1 MATAEQTFEHLR
13 AAGLDDLDP
22 DVAGLI
28 DRELGRQRD
37 QLELIAS
44 ENFTWPAVLEAASSV
59 LTNKYAEGYP
69 GKRYY
74 GGCEWVDEIEQLAID
89 RAKALFGADHA
100 NVQPHAG
107 GPANLAAYFAMLEP
121 GDPILGLRLDHG
133 GHLTHGL
140 KVNFSGRLYDVH
152 SYGVRRED
160 SRIDFEEVERLARQH
175 RPRLIVAGASAY
187 PRVIDAARFRQIA
200 DEVGARLMVDM
211 AHFSGLVAAGL
222 HPNPVEH
229 ADVVT
234 STTHK
239 TLAGP
244 RAGLV
249 LCREEHA
256 SAVDKAVFPGLQG
269 GPLCHI
275 VAAKAVCFKLAQT
288 EAFREYQ
295 GRIVANAKALAAT
308 LMDGGQRLL
317 TDGTDIHLL
326 QIDLRPTQWT
336 GRDAEERL
344 AEVAITV
351 NRNTVPVRR
360 APAHD
365 RLGRPHRHTGGDDAR
380 LHRGRHARGG
390 GDHPRRARPRRRPR
404 CAAAADGRAP
414 GRTAALL
421 GIPAWPRFLLTASSS
436 STTRLSSTSW
446 RCCATWRRRRR
457 TSAT

>member
-1 MATAEQTFEHLR
+1 VATAEQTFEQLR
-13 AAGLDDLDP
+13 TAGLTDIDP

-28 DRELGRQRD
+28 DHELGRQRD

-69 GKRYY
+69 GRRYY
-74 GGCEWVDEIEQLAID
+74 GGCEWVDEVEQLAID
-89 RAKALFGADHA
+89 RAKSLFGADHA

-140 KVNFSGRLYDVH
+140 RVNFSGRLYDVH

-160 SRIDFEEVERLARQH
+160 SLIDFDEVERLARQH

-187 PRVIDAARFRQIA
+187 PRVIDAARFKAIA
-200 DEVGARLMVDM
+200 DAVGARLMVDM

-244 RAGLV
+244 RSGLV
-249 LCREEHA
+249 LCKEEHA
-256 SAVDKAVFPGLQG
+256 TAVDKAVFPGLQG

-275 VAAKAVCFKLAQT
+275 VAAKAVCFKLAAT
-288 EAFREYQ
+288 ESFREYQ

-308 LMDGGQRLL
+308 LIDGGQKLL
-317 TDGTDIHLL
+317 TGGTDIHLL
-326 QIDLRPTQWT
+326 QLDLRPTQWS
-336 GRDAEERL
+336 GKDAEERL
-344 AEVAITV
+344 AEVSITV
-351 NRNTVPVRR
+351 NRNTVPFDERPPTIASGVRIGT
-360 APAHD
+360 PAVTM
-365 RLGRPHRHTGGDDAR
+365 RGFNEDDMREVGAII
-380 LHRGRHARGG
+380 LEAL
-390 GDHPRRARPRRRPR
+390 DP
-404 CAAAADGRAP
+404 AADLRA
-414 GRTAALL
+414 L
-421 GIPAWPRFLLTASSS
+421 
-436 STTRLSSTSW
+436 
-446 RCCATWRRRRR
+446 RRR
-457 TSAT
+457 TAELLAGRPLYSGFPHGYASY

>member
-1 MATAEQTFEHLR
+1 VATAEQTFEHLR
-13 AAGLDDLDP
+13 AAGLDDIDP
-22 DVAGLI
+22 DIAELI
-28 DRELGRQRD
+28 DGELGRQRD

-69 GKRYY
+69 GRRYY
-74 GGCEWVDEIEQLAID
+74 GGCEWVDEVEQLAID

-107 GPANLAAYFAMLEP
+107 GPANLAAYFAMLDP

-152 SYGVRRED
+152 AYGVRRED
-160 SRIDFEEVERLARQH
+160 SLIDFDEVRQLAQKH
-175 RPRLIVAGASAY
+175 RPKLIVAGASAY
-187 PRVIDAARFRQIA
+187 PRVIDAAKFREIA

-244 RAGLV
+244 RSGLV

-256 SAVDKAVFPGLQG
+256 AAVDKAVFPGLQG

-275 VAAKAVCFKLAQT
+275 VAAKAVCFKLAGT
-288 EAFREYQ
+288 DAFREYQ
-295 GRIVANAKALAAT
+295 TRIVQNAKALAQT
-308 LMDGGQRLL
+308 LTDGGQKLL
-317 TDGTDIHLL
+317 TGGTDIHLL
-326 QIDLRPTQWT
+326 QLDLRGTQWS
-336 GRDAEERL
+336 GKDAEERL
-344 AEVAITV
+344 HEVAITV
-351 NRNTVPVRR
+351 NRNTVPFDERPPTIASGVRIGT
-360 APAHD
+360 PAATM
-365 RLGRPHRHTGGDDAR
+365 RGFTEDDMREVGAII
-380 LHRGRHARGG
+380 L
-390 GDHPRRARPRRRPR
+390 DTLDP
-404 CAAAADGRAP
+404 AAD
-414 GRTAALL
+414 L
-421 GIPAWPRFLLTASSS
+421 AS
-436 STTRLSSTSW
+436 L
-446 RCCATWRRRRR
+446 RRR
-457 TSAT
+457 TGELLAGRPLYSGFPHGHAAY

>member
-1 MATAEQTFEHLR
+1 VATAEQTFEHLR

-160 SRIDFEEVERLARQH
+160 STIDFEEVERLAHQH

-187 PRVIDAARFRQIA
+187 PRVIDAARFRAIA
-200 DEVGARLMVDM
+200 DDVEARLMVDM

-244 RAGLV
+244 RSGLV
-249 LCREEHA
+249 LSRAEHA
-256 SAVDKAVFPGLQG
+256 AAVDKAVFPGLQG

-275 VAAKAVCFKLAQT
+275 VAAKAVCFRLADT

-295 GRIVANAKALAAT
+295 GRILANAKALAAT
-308 LMDGGQRLL
+308 LMDGGQKLL
-317 TDGTDIHLL
+317 TDGTDNHLL
-326 QIDLRPTQWT
+326 QMDMRPTQWT

-344 AEVAITV
+344 HEVAITV
-351 NRNTVPVRR
+351 NRNTVPFDERPPTIASGVRIGT
-360 APAHD
+360 PAATM
-365 RLGRPHRHTGGDDAR
+365 RGFTEDDMREVGAII
-380 LHRGRHARGG
+380 LDAL
-390 GDHPRRARPRRRPR
+390 DP
-404 CAAAADGRAP
+404 AAD
-414 GRTAALL
+414 
-421 GIPAWPRFLLTASSS
+421 
-436 STTRLSSTSW
+436 LSGL
-446 RCCATWRRRRR
+446 RRR
-457 TSAT
+457 TGELLAGRPLYSGFPHGHSSY

>member
-1 MATAEQTFEHLR
+1 VATAEQTFEHLR
-13 AAGLDDLDP
+13 ASGLDELDP
-22 DVAGLI
+22 DIAGLI

-74 GGCEWVDEIEQLAID
+74 GGCEWVDEVEQLAID

-160 SRIDFEEVERLARQH
+160 SRIDFDEVERLAHQH
-175 RPRLIVAGASAY
+175 RPKLIVAGASAY
-187 PRVIDAARFRQIA
+187 PRVIDAAPFRRIA
-200 DEVGARLMVDM
+200 DDVGARLMVDM

-244 RAGLV
+244 RSGLV
-249 LCREEHA
+249 LSREKHA

-275 VAAKAVCFKLAQT
+275 VAAKAVCFKLAGT

-308 LMDGGQRLL
+308 LMDGGLKLL
-317 TDGTDIHLL
+317 TDGTDVHLIQL
-326 QIDLRPTQWT
+326 DLRSTQWS

-344 AEVAITV
+344 HEVAMTV
-351 NRNTVPVRR
+351 NRNTVPFDERPPTIASGVRIGT
-360 APAHD
+360 PAATM
-365 RLGRPHRHTGGDDAR
+365 RGFTEDDMREVGAII
-380 LHRGRHARGG
+380 LETL
-390 GDHPRRARPRRRPR
+390 DP
-404 CAAAADGRAP
+404 AADLG
-414 GRTAALL
+414 AL
-421 GIPAWPRFLLTASSS
+421 
-436 STTRLSSTSW
+436 
-446 RCCATWRRRRR
+446 RRR
-457 TSAT
+457 TGELLAGRPLYSGFPHGHASY

>member
-1 MATAEQTFEHLR
+1 VATAEQTFEHLR

-160 SRIDFEEVERLARQH
+160 STIDFDEVERLAHQH

-187 PRVIDAARFRQIA
+187 PRVIDAARFRAIA

-244 RAGLV
+244 RSGLV
-249 LCREEHA
+249 LSREEHA
-256 SAVDKAVFPGLQG
+256 AAVDKAVFPGLQG

-275 VAAKAVCFKLAQT
+275 VAAKAVCFKLADT

-295 GRIVANAKALAAT
+295 GRILANAKALAAT
-308 LMDGGQRLL
+308 LMDGGQTLL
-317 TDGTDIHLL
+317 TDGTDNHLL
-326 QIDLRPTQWT
+326 QMDLRPTQWT

-344 AEVAITV
+344 HEVAITV
-351 NRNTVPVRR
+351 NRNTVPFDERPPTIASGVRVGT
-360 APAHD
+360 PAATM
-365 RLGRPHRHTGGDDAR
+365 RGFTEDDMREVGAII
-380 LHRGRHARGG
+380 LEAL
-390 GDHPRRARPRRRPR
+390 DP
-404 CAAAADGRAP
+404 AADLG
-414 GRTAALL
+414 AL
-421 GIPAWPRFLLTASSS
+421 
-436 STTRLSSTSW
+436 
-446 RCCATWRRRRR
+446 RRR
-457 TSAT
+457 TGELLAGRPLYSGFPHGYSSY

>member
-1 MATAEQTFEHLR
+1 VATAEQTFEHLR

-160 SRIDFEEVERLARQH
+160 STIDFDEVERLAHQH

-187 PRVIDAARFRQIA
+187 PRVIDAARFRAIA

-244 RAGLV
+244 RSGLV
-249 LCREEHA
+249 LSREEHA
-256 SAVDKAVFPGLQG
+256 AAVDKAVFPGLQG

-275 VAAKAVCFKLAQT
+275 VAAKAVCFKLAGT

-295 GRIVANAKALAAT
+295 SRILANAKALAAT
-308 LMDGGQRLL
+308 LMDGGQKLL
-317 TDGTDIHLL
+317 TDGTDNHLL

-344 AEVAITV
+344 HEVAITV
-351 NRNTVPVRR
+351 NRNTVPFDERPPTIASGVRIGT
-360 APAHD
+360 PAATM
-365 RLGRPHRHTGGDDAR
+365 RGFTEDDMREVGTIILDA
-380 LHRGRHARGG
+380 L
-390 GDHPRRARPRRRPR
+390 DP
-404 CAAAADGRAP
+404 AADLG
-414 GRTAALL
+414 AL
-421 GIPAWPRFLLTASSS
+421 
-436 STTRLSSTSW
+436 
-446 RCCATWRRRRR
+446 RRR
-457 TSAT
+457 TGELLAGRPLYSGFPRGYSSY

>member
-1 MATAEQTFEHLR
+1 VATAEQTFEHLR
-13 AAGLDDLDP
+13 AAGLDELDP

-89 RAKALFGADHA
+89 RVKALFGADHA

-175 RPRLIVAGASAY
+175 RPKLIVAGASAY
-187 PRVIDAARFRQIA
+187 PRVIEAERFRAIA

-244 RAGLV
+244 RSGLV

-256 SAVDKAVFPGLQG
+256 TAVDKAVFPGLQG

-275 VAAKAVCFKLAQT
+275 VAAKAVCFKLAGT

-308 LMDGGQRLL
+308 LMDGGMKLL

-326 QIDLRPTQWT
+326 QLDLRSTQWS

-344 AEVAITV
+344 HEVAITV
-351 NRNTVPVRR
+351 NRNTVPFDERPPTIASGVRIGT
-360 APAHD
+360 PAATM
-365 RLGRPHRHTGGDDAR
+365 RGFSEDDMREVGAII
-380 LHRGRHARGG
+380 LETL
-390 GDHPRRARPRRRPR
+390 DP
-404 CAAAADGRAP
+404 AADL
-414 GRTAALL
+414 AAL
-421 GIPAWPRFLLTASSS
+421 
-436 STTRLSSTSW
+436 
-446 RCCATWRRRRR
+446 RRR
-457 TSAT
+457 TGELLAGRPLYSGFPHGHASY

>member
-1 MATAEQTFEHLR
+1 VATAEQTFEHLR
-13 AAGLDDLDP
+13 VAGLADIDS

-28 DRELGRQRD
+28 DHELGRQRD

-69 GKRYY
+69 GRRYY
-74 GGCEWVDEIEQLAID
+74 GGCEWVDEVEQLAID
-89 RAKALFGADHA
+89 RAKSLFGADHA

-160 SRIDFEEVERLARQH
+160 SLIDFDEVERLARQH

-187 PRVIDAARFRQIA
+187 PRVIDAARFRAIA
-200 DEVGARLMVDM
+200 DDVGARLMVDM

-222 HPNPVEH
+222 HPNPVEY

-244 RAGLV
+244 RSGLV
-249 LCREEHA
+249 LCREEHRA
-256 SAVDKAVFPGLQG
+256 AVDRAVFPGLQG

-275 VAAKAVCFKLAQT
+275 VAAKAVCFKLAAT

-308 LMDGGQRLL
+308 LIDGGQQLL
-317 TDGTDIHLL
+317 TGGTDIHLL
-326 QIDLRPTQWT
+326 QLDLRSTQWS
-336 GRDAEERL
+336 GKDAEERL
-344 AEVAITV
+344 HEVAITV
-351 NRNTVPVRR
+351 NRNTVPFDERPPTIASGVRIGT
-360 APAHD
+360 PAVTM
-365 RLGRPHRHTGGDDAR
+365 RGFTEDDMREVGAII
-380 LHRGRHARGG
+380 L
-390 GDHPRRARPRRRPR
+390 DTLDP
-404 CAAAADGRAP
+404 AADLP
-414 GRTAALL
+414 AL
-421 GIPAWPRFLLTASSS
+421 
-436 STTRLSSTSW
+436 
-446 RCCATWRRRRR
+446 RRR
-457 TSAT
+457 TGELLAGRPLYSGFPHGYAAY

>member
-13 AAGLDDLDP
+13 ASGLDELDP

-44 ENFTWPAVLEAASSV
+44 ENVTWPAVLEAASSV

-89 RAKALFGADHA
+89 RAKTLFGADHA

-160 SRIDFEEVERLARQH
+160 STIDFEEVERLAHQH

-187 PRVIDAARFRQIA
+187 PRVIDAARFREIA

-249 LCREEHA
+249 LSREEHA
-256 SAVDKAVFPGLQG
+256 AAVDKAVFPGLQG

-275 VAAKAVCFKLAQT
+275 VAAKAVCFKLADT

-295 GRIVANAKALAAT
+295 SRIVANAKALAAT
-308 LMDGGQRLL
+308 LMDGGQKLL
-317 TDGTDIHLL
+317 TDGTDNHLL
-326 QIDLRPTQWT
+326 QMDLRPTQWT

-344 AEVAITV
+344 HEVAITV
-351 NRNTVPVRR
+351 NRNTVPFDERPPTIASGVRIGT
-360 APAHD
+360 PAATM
-365 RLGRPHRHTGGDDAR
+365 RGFTEDDMREVGAII
-380 LHRGRHARGG
+380 LEAL
-390 GDHPRRARPRRRPR
+390 DS
-404 CAAAADGRAP
+404 AADL
-414 GRTAALL
+414 AAL
-421 GIPAWPRFLLTASSS
+421 
-436 STTRLSSTSW
+436 
-446 RCCATWRRRRR
+446 RRR
-457 TSAT
+457 TGELLAGRPLYSGFPHGHSSY

>member
-1 MATAEQTFEHLR
+1 VATAQQTFEHLR
-13 AAGLDDLDP
+13 AAGLTDIDP
-22 DVAGLI
+22 AVAGLI

-69 GKRYY
+69 GRRYY
-74 GGCEWVDEIEQLAID
+74 GGCEWVDEVEQLAID
-89 RAKALFGADHA
+89 RAKSLFGADHA

-160 SRIDFEEVERLARQH
+160 SLIDFDEVERLARQH

-187 PRVIDAARFRQIA
+187 PRVIDAARFKAIA
-200 DEVGARLMVDM
+200 DDVGARLMVDM

-244 RAGLV
+244 RSGLV
-249 LCREEHA
+249 LCKQEHA
-256 SAVDKAVFPGLQG
+256 AAVDKAVFPGIQG

-275 VAAKAVCFKLAQT
+275 VAAKAVCFKLAAT

-295 GRIVANAKALAAT
+295 RRIVANAKALAAT
-308 LMDGGQRLL
+308 LIDGGQQLL
-317 TDGTDIHLL
+317 TGGTDIHLL
-326 QIDLRPTQWT
+326 QLDLRGTQWS
-336 GRDAEERL
+336 GKDAEERL

-351 NRNTVPVRR
+351 NRNTVPFDERPPTIASGVRIGT
-360 APAHD
+360 PAVTM
-365 RLGRPHRHTGGDDAR
+365 RGFTEDDMREVGAII
-380 LHRGRHARGG
+380 LEAL
-390 GDHPRRARPRRRPR
+390 DP
-404 CAAAADGRAP
+404 AAD
-414 GRTAALL
+414 L
-421 GIPAWPRFLLTASSS
+421 GVL
-436 STTRLSSTSW
+436 
-446 RCCATWRRRRR
+446 RRR
-457 TSAT
+457 TGEILAGRPLYSGFPHGHASY